1 MSSAFNLFLYQP
13 LFNLLVLIYVYMP
26 GQDMGLAI
34 IVLTILVKLLLYPFS
49 KKSIKSQKELQEIQ
63 PKLNELKEKYKDN
76 KDELGKATLNLYR
89 ENKINPLS
97 SCLPVIIQ
105 LPFFIAIFRVL
116 QRGLS
121 QDSLALLYKFTP
133 RPEFLRTEFLGL
145 IDLSKPN
152 IVFALLAAVSQFI
165 QAKMLSSKRPE
176 IKDKG
181 ARDEDF
187 AAILN
192 KQTLYIMPVLTLFI
206 GIRFPSG
213 LALYWFV
220 STLITILQQVYM
232 FKFSSKVKTAGLDN
246 I

>member
-116 QRGLS
+116 QNGLE
-121 QDSLALLYKFTP
+121 QDSLALLYKFMP
-133 RPEFLRTEFLGL
+133 RPELLTTDFLSL
-145 IDLSKPN
+145 IDLAKPN
-152 IVFALLAAVSQFI
+152 YILAFLAAASQFI
-165 QAKMLSSKRPE
+165 QARMLSSKRPE

-181 ARDEDF
+181 SKDEDF
-187 AAILN
+187 TAILN
-192 KQTLYIMPVLTLFI
+192 KQMLYVMPVLTFFI
-206 GIRFPSG
+206 GIKFPSG

-220 STLITILQQVYM
+220 STLVTIAQQVYM
-232 FKFSSKVKTAGLDN
+232 FKYSAKIKTALPDN